1 MSAANQLNGTL
12 CLFKLG
18 ASLATIALVEDA
30 TFTMTSGL
38 PAATTKDS
46 LGFREILPEAGEKA
60 GAISVNGKA
69 SFTATTGNF
78 AILSKAVLDQE
89 NLGFTFGPATGGVN
103 ITGTCRAGEVSVSSP
118 MEESCTISGSFE
130 TTGAFA
136 VS

>member
-18 ASLATIALVEDA
+18 ASPATIALVEDA
-30 TFTMTSGL
+30 TFTITSAL
-38 PAATTKDS
+38 PEASTKDS
-46 LGFREILPEAGEKA
+46 AGFRELLASAGLKA
-60 GAISVNGKA
+60 GSISVNGKA
-69 SFTATTGNF
+69 SFVATTGNF
-78 AILSKAVLDQE
+78 AILSAAVLNRA

-130 TTGAFA
+130 TTGSFA

>member
-18 ASLATIALVEDA
+18 ASPATITLVEDA
-30 TFTMTSGL
+30 TFTMTSAL
-38 PAATTKDS
+38 PEASTKDS
-46 LGFREILPEAGEKA
+46 AGFRELLASAGLKS
-60 GAISVNGKA
+60 GSISVNGKA

-78 AILSKAVLDQE
+78 AILSKAVLDRA
-89 NLGFTFGPATGGVN
+89 NLGFTFGPESGGVN
-103 ITGTCRAGEVSVSSP
+103 ITGTCRAGEVIVSSP

>member
-18 ASLATIALVEDA
+18 ASPATIALVEDA
-30 TFTMTSGL
+30 TFTMTSAL
-38 PAATTKDS
+38 PEASTKDS
-46 LGFREILPEAGEKA
+46 AGFRELLASAGLKS
-60 GAISVNGKA
+60 GSISVNGKA

-78 AILSKAVLDQE
+78 AILSKAVLDRA
-89 NLGFTFGPATGGVN
+89 NLGFTFGPESGGVN